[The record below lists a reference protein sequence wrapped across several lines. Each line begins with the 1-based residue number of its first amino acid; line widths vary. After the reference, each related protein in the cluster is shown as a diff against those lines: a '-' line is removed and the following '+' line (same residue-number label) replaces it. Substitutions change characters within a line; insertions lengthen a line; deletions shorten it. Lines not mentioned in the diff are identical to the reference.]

1 VQAGERSSEQE
12 NGGLTNRSWQRRVHS
27 CWLGQ
32 GGGRHSGD
40 STSAAELSH
49 PTTSGR
55 EAGEDEE
62 EARRGGAEG
71 ERAGKDETR
80 GAGKVATTG
89 TTTETA
95 ARTTTE
101 TAARTTTETAARA
114 RASQSQT
121 TGGGA
126 SQDTASRAG

>member
-1 VQAGERSSEQE
+1 MQAGERSSEQE
-12 NGGLTNRSWQRRVHS
+12 SGGLANRSWQRRVHS
-27 CWLGQ
+27 SWLGQ
-32 GGGRHSGD
+32 GEWRHSGN
-40 STSAAELSH
+40 STSAAALSH
-49 PTTSGR
+49 SSTPAR
-55 EAGEDEE
+55 EAREDEE

-101 TAARTTTETAARA
+101 TAARA
-114 RASQSQT
+114 RAS
-121 TGGGA
+121 
-126 SQDTASRAG
+126 